1 MREDVEQGSHN
12 ISSLSTCVY
21 KAIFIGGGGGGG
33 GGGGNKMR
41 YCGPPAHSVCRQR
54 LMKVEQCYEICS

>member
-1 MREDVEQGSHN
+1 MREDGPNVEQGSHN

-33 GGGGNKMR
+33 GGGKQNMVLR
-41 YCGPPAHSVCRQR
+41 SSCT
-54 LMKVEQCYEICS
+54 QCV

>member
-21 KAIFIGGGGGGG
+21 KAIFIGGGGGGV
-33 GGGGNKMR
+33 NKMR
-41 YCGPPAHSVCRQR
+41 YCGPPA
-54 LMKVEQCYEICS
+54 QCV